1 MVAEDNPNF
10 TFADGILFDKEKKT
24 LLAYLKGKETKTY
37 SIPNSVTCIDDGAFY
52 NCTSLVSIN
61 IPDSVRRIGH
71 LAFWGCTSLTK
82 IEVPNSLEYIGDNA
96 FDIGDSLIRGMFGY

>member
-1 MVAEDNPNF
+1 MQENTVHFNDS
-10 TFADGILFDKEKKT
+10 G
-24 LLAYLKGKETKTY
+24 
-37 SIPNSVTCIDDGAFY
+37 SVDDGAFY

-82 IEVPNSLEYIGDNA
+82 IEFPNSLEYIGDNA
-96 FDIGDSLIRGMFGY
+96 FDTGDSLIRGLFGY